1 MPNLQ
6 LDWQQ
11 SAVLAVVLIGVAA
24 AAARVRG
31 ESPTSRRVRALAP
44 FGHEA
49 GIIAVLYSL
58 WMLAATLAENRTSGA
73 FQRGRWIH
81 RTERTW
87 HLPSEKTLQDG
98 LLHHRLLAESAN
110 LYYATMHFTAL
121 FVFLLWL
128 FIRHRDRYKAVRTT
142 VAIFTA
148 LSLLIQFI
156 PVAPPRLLPEFG
168 YVDVAQRFGQS
179 VYTLGAV
186 SADQLSAMPSVHVG
200 WAVLIGA
207 AIVLIS
213 TSPWRWLFLLHPVMT
228 VYVVTATANHWWA
241 DGIVSAAL
249 VALVATTQ
257 WIWVHSRRRRAPSP
271 VPAGADPLDDPA
283 QAPVSS

>member
-31 ESPTSRRVRALAP
+31 ASPTAHRLRALAP

-121 FVFLLWL
+121 FVLLLWL
-128 FIRHRDRYKAVRTT
+128 FIRHRDRYKTVRTT
-142 VAIFTA
+142 VAVFTA

-168 YVDVAQRFGQS
+168 YVDVAQKFGQS

-207 AIVLIS
+207 AVGLIS
-213 TSPWRWLFLLHPVMT
+213 TSPWRWLVLLHPVIT

-249 VALVATTQ
+249 VAVVAAAQ
-257 WIWVHSRRRRAPSP
+257 WGWHRSRSAVASVAAPDRAE
-271 VPAGADPLDDPA
+271 VA
-283 QAPVSS
+283 VS